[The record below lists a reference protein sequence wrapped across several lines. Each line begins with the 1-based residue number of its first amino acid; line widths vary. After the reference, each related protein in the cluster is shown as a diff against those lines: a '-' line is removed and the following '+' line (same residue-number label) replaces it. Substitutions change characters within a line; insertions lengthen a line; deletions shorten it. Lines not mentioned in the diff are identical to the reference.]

1 MLSTYLSTVF
11 FHQDSLCNNAPTS
24 FSFSSSGCKQG
35 TWKPKWCRLQL
46 RQELLRDGI
55 RPKKL
60 DSKINQEALRLGGFG
75 TATKTTNTARTCCPS
90 AFCAHEMPLL
100 KDAVCNIH
108 WSCTTALCAMW
119 WLDMQVPSDS
129 GQVPTASPKCSH
141 RPPWHS
147 ALRLPARAASTWN
160 HSQKSSTE
168 VSLADS
174 KAETSTLL
182 VNHTKKPC
190 AWVCTSGTRS
200 TFPLPAPVSWNQT
213 HAAQRSKG
221 RGWSQDGKAQKPPP
235 HCPRNFPWL
244 TCAPLL
250 CDSIFLPLLAVRTT
264 VIPDGI
270 CSHVS
275 PTQCACTR
283 VLTCFV

>member
-1 MLSTYLSTVF
+1 MMQAATQARATQGWYQTQKARLKNKPGGSEIRRLWNSYKDNKHSPDLLSFCILCTRNAFVKGCCVQ
-11 FHQDSLCNNAPTS
+11 HSL
-24 FSFSSSGCKQG
+24 
-35 TWKPKWCRLQL
+35 
-46 RQELLRDGI
+46 
-55 RPKKL
+55 KL
-60 DSKINQEALRLGGFG
+60 HDCLVCHVLAGYASAL
-75 TATKTTNTARTCCPS
+75 N
-90 AFCAHEMPLL
+90 
-100 KDAVCNIH
+100 
-108 WSCTTALCAMW
+108 
-119 WLDMQVPSDS
+119 S
-129 GQVPTASPKCSH
+129 GQVPTASPECSH

-147 ALRLPARAASTWN
+147 ALWLPARAASTWN

-213 HAAQRSKG
+213 HVAQRSKG